1 VNQIVKRK
9 EETKLVIDAPKNF
22 NSGNTLETWTQ
33 FTSGITSTSELYS
46 LLPPVGVGTNDYQR
60 VGNVIQPTSLV
71 NKIKVCMVGRS
82 VPSCS
87 VYVDLF
93 FLTSKT
99 IKDYHLNASILT
111 DKLMNVGD
119 GTNAPYDGT
128 SFTAMYPIN
137 KSLYN
142 VIKWKRIKLQK
153 SDKNPNQLWTSGE
166 EPSSSTSYYSTE
178 FSVKIPCPKKLLYRD
193 STQAWPTNFYPFM
206 CAGFHA
212 TDQNGDTALLSAA
225 LRIQAQSHLY
235 YKDA

>member
-1 VNQIVKRK
+1 VNTIVARK
-9 EETKLVIDAPKNF
+9 EETKLSIDAPKNF
-22 NSGNTLETWTQ
+22 NTGNSLEQWTQ
-33 FTSGITSTSELYS
+33 FTSGITSTNELYT
-46 LLPPVGVGTNDYQR
+46 LLPSVSQGINDWNR
-60 VGNVIQPTSLV
+60 IGNEIQPTALI

-82 VPSCS
+82 VPSVS
-87 VYVDLF
+87 VYVDIF

-99 IKDYHLNASILT
+99 VKDYHLNAQILT

-137 KSLYN
+137 KTLYS
-142 VIKWKRIKLQK
+142 VIKHKRIKLQK

-178 FSVKIPCPKKLLYRD
+178 FSVKIPVPKKLKYRD

-212 TDQNGDTALLSAA
+212 TDQNGDTALLSAP

-235 YKDA
+235 FKDA

>member
-1 VNQIVKRK
+1 
-9 EETKLVIDAPKNF
+9 LSIDAPKNF
-22 NSGNTLETWTQ
+22 NTSNSLETWTA
-33 FTSGITSTSELYS
+33 FTSGITSTNELYT
-46 LLPPVGVGTNDYQR
+46 LLPAVSQGTQDWQR
-60 VGNVIQPTSLV
+60 IGNEIQPVALI
-71 NKIKVCMVGRS
+71 NKIKVAMVSRS
-82 VPSCS
+82 VPSVS

-99 IKDYHLNASILT
+99 IKDYHLNAQILT

-137 KSLYN
+137 KTLYS
-142 VIKWKRIKLQK
+142 VIKHKRIKLQK
-153 SDKNPNQLWTSGE
+153 SDNNPNQLWTTGE

-178 FSVKIPCPKKLLYRD
+178 FSIKIPVPKKLKYRD
-193 STQAWPTNFYPFM
+193 STQAWPTNYYPFM

-212 TDQNGDTALLSAA
+212 TDQNGDTALLSAP

-235 YKDA
+235 FKDA